1 MSWIGLRDASEG
13 VLSAVGLGHANR
25 GPAPDPDSLLV
36 RGTLFI
42 ECSYE
47 PRSQPVNLIRLFA
60 RDPWPSALTLC
71 LDTDGTLR
79 LLMRHGAQHL
89 SRELATDLDTFENVV
104 QITYSWDC
112 PARHGTLSLY
122 LPDHGKLFQTEVS
135 APFPLSMRDATRLM
149 ADHFLCKT
157 DASLHF
163 AALSDDIEPA
173 GPMPSIGENAT
184 IETPK
189 GQKAIETFR
198 PGDIVTTLDGDDA
211 QVRWAGS
218 HLLPARGRYAPC
230 LLRAPYYGVTRN
242 FLVGQDQRLY
252 LSGSNIEYLFGKEE
266 VIAAA
271 RHLVDHR
278 AVLAVDSRPL
288 TVRYHHIL
296 LDRPAVIIVNG
307 TPLES
312 FDVRPLLGDPGV
324 LRHSI
329 LRDLPPELR
338 PMATDLEIPVLH
350 GFEALTLTESAT
362 A

>member
-36 RGTLFI
+36 
-42 ECSYE
+42 
-47 PRSQPVNLIRLFA
+47 

-157 DASLHF
+157 DASLH
-163 AALSDDIEPA
+163 LLLCL
-173 GPMPSIGENAT
+173 
-184 IETPK
+184 
-189 GQKAIETFR
+189 
-198 PGDIVTTLDGDDA
+198 TTSNPRGLCH
-211 QVRWAGS
+211 R
-218 HLLPARGRYAPC
+218 LAR
-230 LLRAPYYGVTRN
+230 TR
-242 FLVGQDQRLY
+242 Q
-252 LSGSNIEYLFGKEE
+252 
-266 VIAAA
+266 
-271 RHLVDHR
+271 
-278 AVLAVDSRPL
+278 
-288 TVRYHHIL
+288 
-296 LDRPAVIIVNG
+296 
-307 TPLES
+307 
-312 FDVRPLLGDPGV
+312 
-324 LRHSI
+324 
-329 LRDLPPELR
+329 
-338 PMATDLEIPVLH
+338 
-350 GFEALTLTESAT
+350 
-362 A
+362 